1 LHVQEGLTIHGFEEI
16 AKKWH
21 KFYKGKISVNLKHPI
36 RSYHD
41 FAIVYTPGVA
51 EPSKEIFKD
60 PDKVFD
66 YTNKPNFV
74 AVVSDGSRV
83 LGLGNIGPHGSL
95 PVLEGKAVLFKY
107 LADVDAFPV
116 ALDTQD
122 PDEIIAAVKWMSP
135 TFGGIN
141 LEDIASP
148 KCFYVLEKLVE
159 ELDIFVWHDDQQGT
173 ATVILA
179 GVINALK
186 LVGKKISEIQ
196 IAMIGAGAAGLPTTK
211 LLVEAGAQPGNIFV
225 VDRGGI
231 LNTRRFPDLNKY
243 KQEVAGV
250 TNKEEREGGIAEAIK
265 GVDLTISI
273 SKPGPGVITKEMV
286 SSMADDAIVFAL
298 ANPVPEISPKEAKE
312 GGARIVATGRSDYP
326 NQVNNSLGFPAIIR
340 GSLDVMAP
348 TINVDMQI
356 AAAEEL
362 ARFSEGKGISE
373 DYITPKMSEFD
384 VFPLEAAAVARAA
397 IKSGMARIKVDPD
410 EILEDTQRRVE
421 KYHKILN
428 IITKEGL
435 FDRFPE

>member
-1 LHVQEGLTIHGFEEI
+1 M
-16 AKKWH
+16 
-21 KFYKGKISVNLKHPI
+21 NLKHPI
-36 RSYHD
+36 RSYRD

-51 EPSKEIFKD
+51 EPCNEIFKD

-83 LGLGNIGPHGSL
+83 LGLGNIGAHGSL

-116 ALDTQD
+116 ALGTQN
-122 PDEIIAAVKWMSP
+122 PDDIITAVKWLSP
-135 TFGGIN
+135 TFAGIN

-148 KCFYVLEKLVE
+148 KCFYVLERLID

-186 LVGKKISEIQ
+186 LVGKKINEIQ
-196 IAMIGAGAAGLPTTK
+196 IAIIGAGAAGLPTVK
-211 LLVEAGAQPGNIFV
+211 LLVDTGARPGNVFI
-225 VDRGGI
+225 VDSGGI
-231 LNTRRFPDLNKY
+231 LNTRRLPDLNEY
-243 KQEVAGV
+243 KQRMAKQ
-250 TNKEEREGGIAEAIK
+250 TNKEEREGGIAEAMR

-273 SKPGPGVITKEMV
+273 SKPGPGVITKDMV
-286 SSMADDAIVFAL
+286 ASMADDAIVFAL
-298 ANPVPEISPKEAKE
+298 ANPVPEISPPEAKK

-340 GSLDVMAP
+340 GSLDVLAP

-362 ARFSEGKGISE
+362 AKFSEEKGITE
-373 DYITPKMSEFD
+373 DYITPTMSEFD
-384 VFPLEAAAVARAA
+384 VFPREAAAVARAA
-397 IKSGMARIKVDPD
+397 IKTGMARIKVDPD
-410 EILEDTQRRVE
+410 EILRDTQRRVE
-421 KYHKILN
+421 KYHKVLAIM
-428 IITKEGL
+428 TKEGL
-435 FDRFPE
+435 FDRFPD